1 MTVGLHL
8 ENVCASYPIIDRQ
21 TKEHRSV
28 PRFALAYD
36 LRRKESRTQSLK
48 NIWVSLKEGDCLAV
62 IGTNGSGKS
71 TLLRVMSGILP
82 YDSGRIHRTGT
93 AHALLSPA
101 AGFVHQATGYENIY
115 LLGMLL
121 GLTRKEIDS
130 KLDQV
135 IDFADIGDWMF
146 QPVANYSSGMALRL
160 AFAVCTALPAE
171 MLLIDEWIGA
181 GDTRF
186 MVRARQRIQDIVKQT
201 RVLVLASHSESVL
214 RQFCNKAIVMHEGAA
229 VFQGSL
235 QDGLAFYRDLVT
247 LTDYH
252 AQRKVDDPLAQVDP
266 APQSPITQ

>member
-1 MTVGLHL
+1 MAVGLHL
-8 ENVCASYPIIDRQ
+8 ENVCASYPIIDRKVQ
-21 TKEHRSV
+21 DQRAT

-36 LRRKESRTQSLK
+36 LRRRESRTQSLK
-48 NIWVSLKEGDCLAV
+48 NVWISLNEGDRLAV
-62 IGTNGSGKS
+62 VGANGSGKS

-82 YDSGRIHRTGT
+82 HDSGRIHRSGT

-115 LLGMLL
+115 LRGLLL
-121 GLTRKEIDS
+121 GLSRKEIDS

-186 MVRARQRIQDIVKQT
+186 MARARHRIQDIVKTT
-201 RVLVLASHSESVL
+201 RLLVLASHSESVL
-214 RQFCNKAIVMHEGAA
+214 RQFCNKAVVMHQGAA

-235 QDGLAFYRDLVT
+235 QDGLAFYGDLVT
-247 LTDYH
+247 LADH
-252 AQRKVDDPLAQVDP
+252 EAKRQAEEFEAPFDP
-266 APQSPITQ
+266 APQVSQT

>member
-1 MTVGLHL
+1 MAVGLHL
-8 ENVCASYPIIDRQ
+8 ENVCASYPIINR
-21 TKEHRSV
+21 TVKEQRAT
-28 PRFALAYD
+28 PRFAIAYD
-36 LRRKESRTQSLK
+36 LRRTETRTQSLK
-48 NIWVSLKEGDCLAV
+48 NIWISLNEGDRLAV

-82 YDSGRIHRTGT
+82 HDSGRIHRSGS

-101 AGFVHQATGYENIY
+101 AGFVSQATGYENIY
-115 LLGMLL
+115 LRGLLL

-146 QPVANYSSGMALRL
+146 QPVANYSSGMSLRL

-181 GDTRF
+181 GDARF
-186 MVRARQRIQDIVKQT
+186 MVRARQRIQDVVKTT

-214 RQFCNKAIVMHEGAA
+214 RQFCNKAVVMHQGAA

-235 QDGLAFYRDLVT
+235 QDGLAFYGDLVT
-247 LTDYH
+247 MTDFH
-252 AQRKVDDPLAQVDP
+252 ARRQMDDPLLQIDP
-266 APQSPITQ
+266 APQVVVD